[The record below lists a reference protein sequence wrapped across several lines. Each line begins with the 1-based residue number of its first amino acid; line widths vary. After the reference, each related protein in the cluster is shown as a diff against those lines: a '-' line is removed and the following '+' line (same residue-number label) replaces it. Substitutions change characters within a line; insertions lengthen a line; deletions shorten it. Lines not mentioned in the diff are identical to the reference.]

1 MEAGTLLFIQTQWRI
16 KHSDSFPS
24 NHIFFLASKV
34 VCGLCLKKK
43 KEKVTDLLICPP
55 SSSLKVKSG
64 SLNVCCFQVVI
75 RLHSTSPS
83 WAPAMWQA
91 WWQGDKT
98 WILSPGCLWSH
109 RTRTHIRTNVLTRLW
124 LVLQWKANSAVGTGE
139 GERISPGRYGKVLE
153 GRWTLSRSL

>member
-1 MEAGTLLFIQTQWRI
+1 MEPTRARNNALDADYFVSIFLWFSCLLHSMYNEFFKLPIFNYLFIRGI
-16 KHSDSFPS
+16 
-24 NHIFFLASKV
+24 IM
-34 VCGLCLKKK
+34 
-43 KEKVTDLLICPP
+43 LL
-55 SSSLKVKSG
+55 KSG
-64 SLNVCCFQVVI
+64 SLNVCSFQVVI

-83 WAPAMWQA
+83 WAPAMWQS
-91 WWQGDKT
+91 WWQGDMT